1 MPPPKESESDPAEA
15 KSFQLNLVN
24 LKWYHC
30 AHRSISTPCLS
41 PIWPRPVS

>member
-30 AHRSISTPCLS
+30 AHRFIFSPCLS
-41 PIWPRPVS
+41 PAIP